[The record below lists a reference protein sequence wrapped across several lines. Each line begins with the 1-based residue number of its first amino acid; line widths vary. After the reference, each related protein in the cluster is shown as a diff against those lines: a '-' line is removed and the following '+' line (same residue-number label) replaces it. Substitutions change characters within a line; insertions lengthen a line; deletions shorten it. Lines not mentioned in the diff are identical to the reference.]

1 MKEAAIQVSEGGL
14 AGSEDDQSTS
24 LGTRMHLKHWQTRF
38 IKFLPKCPNIEKRK
52 RPRPAATQ
60 KGSLLPEDNLTT
72 CQTTGKERLTLRIAL
87 GPPFDWNCLALPSR
101 ETSTVCFSTRVGF
114 VRSQDL

>member
-1 MKEAAIQVSEGGL
+1 MEEAAIQVSEGGL

-24 LGTRMHLKHWQTRF
+24 LGTQMHLKHWQTRF

-60 KGSLLPEDNLTT
+60 KGSLSPRRGFNNLSDHRAGEADPEDHR
-72 CQTTGKERLTLRIAL
+72 TG
-87 GPPFDWNCLALPSR
+87 
-101 ETSTVCFSTRVGF
+101 TS
-114 VRSQDL
+114 L